1 MNIGS
6 GERGELT
13 FLDVVALLS
22 YIIGVENLEMNITQS
37 DVQEQTKEIN
47 KTADERVDRLLSE
60 IHSHLEMQDK
70 KLDAI
75 IQRMEKT

>member
-47 KTADERVDRLLSE
+47 RTADERVDRLLSE

-75 IQRMEKT
+75 IQRLEKT

>member
-22 YIIGVENLEMNITQS
+22 YIIGVENLKMNITQS

-75 IQRMEKT
+75 IQRLETT